1 MLGVFV
7 HSVYKC
13 KKTGIQIQF
22 LVFANFVRLNS
33 GSTVTEPACD
43 WFLPRDAMHEIR
55 PAHLGSPGKRA
66 VKRVCVCVY
75 SHQKIGYS
83 L

>member
-1 MLGVFV
+1 M

-22 LVFANFVRLNS
+22 FVFANFVRLNS

-66 VKRVCVCVY
+66 VNGSVCVFCL
-75 SHQKIGYS
+75 KFINGPIN
-83 L
+83 LGEL